1 MRAKYY
7 DFSMRQLMGAYAKL
21 LYEMSPGNK
30 PFRADDV
37 MAEAR
42 EAFQSHMVKSY
53 YCDLL
58 VIEKTKT
65 GLHNFFHK
73 VLEDKPGFRLLN
85 YTKVQ
90 MRTKFSD
97 KELATKPLEEIYN
110 VMKTVPNDGFRFSSM
125 YSKPETTQEDWD
137 NDFIDLDAFI
147 QNFTYELGK
156 MSDSKDCFLC
166 QHRKNGS
173 VLCKQCY
180 VNENFKNFYK
190 SNDSYC
196 KGYTVCSVG
205 CPRGLKICCTDCKT
219 DDKFGK
225 LYADCPY
232 ACDDTSDNCKGWRF
246 KDMVEN
252 PEMIEK
258 DKQEEAEAIAALKGE
273 DDDEYDDIRTERLV
287 DECCDSVPVQP
298 SDH

>member
-42 EAFQSHMVKSY
+42 EAFQSHMIKSY
-53 YCDLL
+53 WCDLL
-58 VIEKTKT
+58 VIEKTDK
-65 GLHNFFHK
+65 GLHDFFREI
-73 VLEDKPGFRLLN
+73 LDDKPGFHLLN
-85 YTKVQ
+85 YTKVL

-97 KELATKPLEEIYN
+97 EELATKPLEEIYN
-110 VMKTVPNDGFRFSSM
+110 VMKTVPNDGLRFSDM
-125 YSKPETTQEDWD
+125 YTRPETTQEEWD

-147 QNFTYELGK
+147 QNFTYALEK
-156 MSDSKDCFLC
+156 MSESDDCFLC
-166 QHRKNGS
+166 QYSKNGS
-173 VLCKQCY
+173 VICTKCY
-180 VNENFKNFYK
+180 VNEDFKNFYK
-190 SNDSYC
+190 SNVSYS
-196 KGYTVCSVG
+196 KGHTVCSVG
-205 CPRGLKICCTDCKT
+205 CPRGLKICCTDCKK
-219 DDKFGK
+219 DKKFGK

-232 ACDDTSDNCKGWRF
+232 ACDDTPDTCKGWRF
-246 KDMVEN
+246 KDTVEN
-252 PEMIEK
+252 PELIEK

-273 DDDEYDDIRTERLV
+273 EHNESDDICPKRLV
-287 DECCDSVPVQP
+287 DECYDSVPVQP